1 MKRKGNL
8 GGIFAMALIL
18 VLTLVLSVGSVSA
31 EEPTIV
37 DSGNC
42 GKDGSN
48 VTWTLD
54 SAGLLTIS
62 GTGAMA
68 DYESKTDSASGEEIT
83 TAPWGNQAKMVKTVV
98 IEDGVTG
105 IGNYAFYCCTDLTG
119 VNMGSTVTSIGTDA
133 FAACIGL
140 TSVTIPDSVTDIE
153 GEAFAQCMGLT
164 SVVIPDSVKSIGIGA
179 FHYCTSLTSV
189 IVGNG
194 VTEIGQLAF
203 WKCTALTDVTLG
215 SSVTAIGEQAFSS
228 CEKLTGIVIPDSVTS
243 IGEYAFAD
251 CESLA
256 KVTIGTGVT
265 DFGWETFS
273 GCTKLAE
280 INYNAKAAADLK
292 ARYDTGLT
300 AHYPDVFKDAGTS
313 VGGVRV
319 KIGDGVERIP
329 AYIFKDCTGLT
340 GSVTIPNSVTD
351 IGWYAF
357 ADCTGLTGV
366 TLGGNVTK
374 IEERAFNNCTGL
386 TSIVFPD
393 SVTDIGNWAFAGCT
407 GLTNVKVPGRVTS
420 ISEGVFANCTGL
432 TDAVIPDGVTSVGE
446 RAFSGCVGLTGVEIP
461 DDVTSIGD
469 YAFSGCAGLTGIEIP
484 EGVTKIGLGAFSF
497 CENLAEVRYNAKA
510 AGDIQYDPMTDIAEQ
525 DHVFRRAGADRDG
538 LTVTIGSG
546 VECIPSRLF
555 YGCTGLKEVHFI
567 GTEEEWKAVSIG
579 SDNDPLI
586 NAAITYV
593 KEPISGSC
601 GDNLTYKLD
610 SAGLLTISGTGA
622 MADYESKTDSAS
634 GEEITTA
641 PWGNQAKTVVIG
653 DGVTGIGAAAFY
665 GCSGLTG
672 VTMGSNVT
680 SIGESA
686 FRGCTGLTGIVL
698 PGSVTSIGEYAFSNC
713 DSLTA
718 IEIPEGVTT
727 LGNSAFFGCDNLK
740 EIRYNARAAADL
752 TGLSGAFRS
761 AGASVGGVKVIFGES
776 VEKIPGNL
784 FSNCESLTSVTIG
797 SNVTSIG
804 DNAFLGCK
812 GLVEINYNARAAE
825 CAEDSFDSGDG
836 LKVTFGDSV
845 ERIPDY
851 IFQDCP
857 GLTSV
862 TIGSSATTIG
872 HYAFNRCMGLT
883 SIKIPES
890 MTNIGYMAFSGCT
903 SLADVY
909 YGGTERQW
917 NAITIDDGNDRL
929 LQANRHCEGKETLVP
944 PTAKPSYVGASG
956 KPYIYWSAVDGA
968 NRYYVYRSGSK
979 DGTYTF
985 LGTTTAANYTD
996 SKANAGYTYYYKVK
1010 ALAADGTDS
1019 SFSAAVAIT
1028 CRCARPVVKTDYWAS
1043 TGKPYIKWTAVAG
1056 ASQYEVYRSGSK
1068 DGAYTLLGTTTAT
1081 NYTDNK
1087 ANAGYTYYYKVKAIS
1102 KVKSAANSSLSAAV
1116 AITCRCARPVVT
1128 PDYLTSTGKP
1138 YIKWT
1143 AVAGVGQYEVYR
1155 SGSKDGTYTLLGTTT
1170 ATNYT
1175 DNKANAGYTYYYKVK
1190 AISKVKSVANS
1201 SLSAAVAIT
1210 CRCARPVVK
1219 TDYWAST
1226 GKPYIKW
1233 DAVDGAGKYYIY
1245 RSGTKNGTY
1254 TLLGTTT
1261 ATNYTDSKANAGYT
1275 YYYKVQ
1281 AISSALTMAKVY
1293 LSPSNQTDNCYAY
1306 GNTNEAV
1313 QCGKIADSCRIALE
1327 RSGVTV
1333 QVGHMPSMQDKC
1345 KESNAFG
1352 ADLHVP
1358 IHTNAFNGTV
1368 TGTRMF
1374 CLNSSGEGMKAC
1386 EAIFAWLAPITPG
1399 TSENIQVDASLYE
1412 VRVPSAPAAYVECE
1426 FHDNA
1431 TAAKWI
1437 VEHTVDIGEAIA
1449 RGICDYFGVTFKEKE
1464 QPESVA
1470 STDKLYRVQED
1481 AFANRPIAEEKN
1493 TANSSLSA
1501 AVAVTC
1507 RCARP
1512 VVKTDY
1518 WASTGKP
1525 YIKWTAVAGA
1535 SQYEVYRSGSKDGTY
1550 TLLGTTTAANYTD
1563 SKANAGYTY
1572 YYKVKAI
1579 SKVKSTAD
1587 SSLSAA
1593 VAITCRC
1600 ARPSVKITTSNGSPK
1615 LTWNAVTGANK
1626 YYIYRSTEA
1635 NGTFEYLYSTKNL
1648 FYTNKSAVA
1657 GTTYYYKV
1665 KAVSKVKSTANSA
1678 FSTVVSIR
1686 AR

>member
-18 VLTLVLSVGSVSA
+18 MLTLVLSVGSVSA
-31 EEPTIV
+31 AKPTIV

-54 SAGLLTIS
+54 SAGLLAIS
-62 GTGAMA
+62 GTG
-68 DYESKTDSASGEEIT
+68 E
-83 TAPWGNQAKMVKTVV
+83 
-98 IEDGVTG
+98 
-105 IGNYAFYCCTDLTG
+105 
-119 VNMGSTVTSIGTDA
+119 
-133 FAACIGL
+133 
-140 TSVTIPDSVTDIE
+140 
-153 GEAFAQCMGLT
+153 
-164 SVVIPDSVKSIGIGA
+164 
-179 FHYCTSLTSV
+179 
-189 IVGNG
+189 
-194 VTEIGQLAF
+194 
-203 WKCTALTDVTLG
+203 
-215 SSVTAIGEQAFSS
+215 
-228 CEKLTGIVIPDSVTS
+228 
-243 IGEYAFAD
+243 
-251 CESLA
+251 
-256 KVTIGTGVT
+256 
-265 DFGWETFS
+265 
-273 GCTKLAE
+273 
-280 INYNAKAAADLK
+280 
-292 ARYDTGLT
+292 
-300 AHYPDVFKDAGTS
+300 
-313 VGGVRV
+313 
-319 KIGDGVERIP
+319 
-329 AYIFKDCTGLT
+329 
-340 GSVTIPNSVTD
+340 
-351 IGWYAF
+351 
-357 ADCTGLTGV
+357 
-366 TLGGNVTK
+366 
-374 IEERAFNNCTGL
+374 
-386 TSIVFPD
+386 
-393 SVTDIGNWAFAGCT
+393 
-407 GLTNVKVPGRVTS
+407 
-420 ISEGVFANCTGL
+420 
-432 TDAVIPDGVTSVGE
+432 
-446 RAFSGCVGLTGVEIP
+446 
-461 DDVTSIGD
+461 
-469 YAFSGCAGLTGIEIP
+469 
-484 EGVTKIGLGAFSF
+484 
-497 CENLAEVRYNAKA
+497 
-510 AGDIQYDPMTDIAEQ
+510 
-525 DHVFRRAGADRDG
+525 
-538 LTVTIGSG
+538 
-546 VECIPSRLF
+546 
-555 YGCTGLKEVHFI
+555 
-567 GTEEEWKAVSIG
+567 
-579 SDNDPLI
+579 
-586 NAAITYV
+586 
-593 KEPISGSC
+593 
-601 GDNLTYKLD
+601 
-610 SAGLLTISGTGA
+610 

-641 PWGNQAKTVVIG
+641 PWGNQAKTAVIG

-665 GCSGLTG
+665 GCSGLTS
-672 VTMGSNVT
+672 VTMGSSVT
-680 SIGESA
+680 DIWDGA
-686 FRGCTGLTGIVL
+686 FSGCTGLTGIVL
-698 PGSVTSIGEYAFSNC
+698 PGSVTGIGEYAFSNC
-713 DSLTA
+713 DSVTA
-718 IEIPEGVTT
+718 IEIPAGVTT

-740 EIRYNARAAADL
+740 EVRYNARAAANL

-776 VEKIPGNL
+776 VEKIPSNL
-784 FSNCESLTSVTIG
+784 FCNCESLTSVTIG

-804 DNAFLGCK
+804 DNAFLDCK

-825 CAEDSFDSGDG
+825 CTEDSFGSGDG

-872 HYAFNRCMGLT
+872 HCAFNRCTGLT

-909 YGGTERQW
+909 YGGSERQG

-929 LQANRHCEGKETLVP
+929 LQANRHCEGKETPVP

-968 NRYYVYRSGSK
+968 NRYYVYRSTTK
-979 DGTYTF
+979 DGTYSF
-985 LGTTTAANYTD
+985 LGSTANLNYTD
-996 SKANAGYTYYYKVK
+996 SKANAGTTYYYKVK
-1010 ALAADGTDS
+1010 ALAADGTD
-1019 SFSAAVAIT
+1019 
-1028 CRCARPVVKTDYWAS
+1028 
-1043 TGKPYIKWTAVAG
+1043 
-1056 ASQYEVYRSGSK
+1056 
-1068 DGAYTLLGTTTAT
+1068 
-1081 NYTDNK
+1081 
-1087 ANAGYTYYYKVKAIS
+1087 
-1102 KVKSAANSSLSAAV
+1102 SSLSAAV

-1138 YIKWT
+1138 YIYWS
-1143 AVAGVGQYEVYR
+1143 AVDGASQYEVYR
-1155 SGSKDGTYTLLGTTT
+1155 SGSSNGTYEYVGTTT

-1190 AISKVKSVANS
+1190 ALAADGTDS

-1412 VRVPSAPAAYVECE
+1412 VRVPSAPTAYVECE

-1431 TAAKWI
+1431 TTAKWI

-1449 RGICDYFGVTFKEKE
+1449 RGICDYFGVTYKEKE
-1464 QPESVA
+1464 QPESAA
-1470 STDKLYRVQED
+1470 STDKLYRVQEG

-1501 AVAVTC
+1501 TVAATC
-1507 RCARP
+1507 HCARP
-1512 VVKTDY
+1512 VVKPDY
-1518 WASTGKP
+1518 LISTGKP
-1525 YIKWTAVAGA
+1525 YIKWTAVSGA

-1572 YYKVKAI
+1572 YYKVRAI
-1579 SKVKSTAD
+1579 SKVRSTAN
-1587 SSLSAA
+1587 SSLSATVAATCHCARPVVKPDYLISTGKPYIKWTA
-1593 VAITCRC
+1593 VAGASKYYVYRSGSSNGTYKYVGTTTATNYTDNKANAGYTYYYKVKAVSKVSSGANSYYSVVIGATCHC
-1600 ARPSVKITTSNGSPK
+1600 ARPSVKITTSNGSPR
-1615 LTWNAVTGANK
+1615 LTWNAVTGASQ
-1626 YYIYRSTEA
+1626 YEVYRATSK
-1635 NGTFEYLYSTKNL
+1635 NGSYTKMFTTSNL
-1648 FYTNKSAVA
+1648 SYTNTSAKA

>member
-31 EEPTIV
+31 AEPTIV

-42 GKDGSN
+42 GKDGNN

-62 GTGAMA
+62 GTG
-68 DYESKTDSASGEEIT
+68 E
-83 TAPWGNQAKMVKTVV
+83 
-98 IEDGVTG
+98 
-105 IGNYAFYCCTDLTG
+105 
-119 VNMGSTVTSIGTDA
+119 
-133 FAACIGL
+133 
-140 TSVTIPDSVTDIE
+140 
-153 GEAFAQCMGLT
+153 
-164 SVVIPDSVKSIGIGA
+164 
-179 FHYCTSLTSV
+179 
-189 IVGNG
+189 
-194 VTEIGQLAF
+194 
-203 WKCTALTDVTLG
+203 
-215 SSVTAIGEQAFSS
+215 
-228 CEKLTGIVIPDSVTS
+228 
-243 IGEYAFAD
+243 
-251 CESLA
+251 
-256 KVTIGTGVT
+256 
-265 DFGWETFS
+265 
-273 GCTKLAE
+273 
-280 INYNAKAAADLK
+280 
-292 ARYDTGLT
+292 
-300 AHYPDVFKDAGTS
+300 
-313 VGGVRV
+313 
-319 KIGDGVERIP
+319 
-329 AYIFKDCTGLT
+329 
-340 GSVTIPNSVTD
+340 
-351 IGWYAF
+351 
-357 ADCTGLTGV
+357 
-366 TLGGNVTK
+366 
-374 IEERAFNNCTGL
+374 
-386 TSIVFPD
+386 
-393 SVTDIGNWAFAGCT
+393 
-407 GLTNVKVPGRVTS
+407 
-420 ISEGVFANCTGL
+420 
-432 TDAVIPDGVTSVGE
+432 
-446 RAFSGCVGLTGVEIP
+446 
-461 DDVTSIGD
+461 
-469 YAFSGCAGLTGIEIP
+469 
-484 EGVTKIGLGAFSF
+484 
-497 CENLAEVRYNAKA
+497 
-510 AGDIQYDPMTDIAEQ
+510 
-525 DHVFRRAGADRDG
+525 
-538 LTVTIGSG
+538 
-546 VECIPSRLF
+546 
-555 YGCTGLKEVHFI
+555 
-567 GTEEEWKAVSIG
+567 
-579 SDNDPLI
+579 
-586 NAAITYV
+586 
-593 KEPISGSC
+593 
-601 GDNLTYKLD
+601 
-610 SAGLLTISGTGA
+610 

-653 DGVTGIGAAAFY
+653 DGVTVIGNAAFY
-665 GCSGLTG
+665 GCSGLTS
-672 VTMGSNVT
+672 VTMGSSVT
-680 SIGESA
+680 DIWDGA
-686 FRGCTGLTGIVL
+686 FSGCTGLTGIVL
-698 PGSVTSIGEYAFSNC
+698 PGSVTGIGEYAFSNC

-718 IEIPEGVTT
+718 IEIPAGVTT

-740 EIRYNARAAADL
+740 EVRYNARAAANL

-776 VEKIPGNL
+776 VEKIPSNL
-784 FSNCESLTSVTIG
+784 FCNCESLTSVTIG

-804 DNAFLGCK
+804 DNAFLDCK

-825 CAEDSFDSGDG
+825 CTEDSFGSGDG

-845 ERIPDY
+845 ERIPDC

-872 HYAFNRCMGLT
+872 HYAFNRCTGLT

-890 MTNIGYMAFSGCT
+890 MTNIGYMAFSGCMG
-903 SLADVY
+903 LADVY
-909 YGGTERQW
+909 YGGSERQW

-929 LQANRHCEGKETLVP
+929 LQANRHCEGEETLVP
-944 PTAKPSYVGASG
+944 PTVKPSYVGASG

-968 NRYYVYRSGSK
+968 NRYEVYRSGSK
-979 DGTYTF
+979 DGTYSF
-985 LGTTTAANYTD
+985 LDSTANLNYTD
-996 SKANAGYTYYYKVK
+996 SKANVGTTYYYKVK

-1019 SFSAAVAIT
+1019 SLSTAVAIT

-1043 TGKPYIKWTAVAG
+1043 TGKPYIYWSAVDG
-1056 ASQYEVYRSGSK
+1056 ANRYEVYRSGSK
-1068 DGAYTLLGTTTAT
+1068 DGTYSFLDSTANL
-1081 NYTDNK
+1081 NYTDSK
-1087 ANAGYTYYYKVKAIS
+1087 ANVGTTYYYKVKAL
-1102 KVKSAANSSLSAAV
+1102 AADGTDSSLSAAV

-1138 YIKWT
+1138 HIKWA
-1143 AVAGVGQYEVYR
+1143 AVAGASQYEVYR
-1155 SGSKDGTYTLLGTTT
+1155 ATSKNGSYTKMFTTSNLSY
-1170 ATNYT
+1170 TNT
-1175 DNKANAGYTYYYKVK
+1175 SANAGYTYYYKVK
-1190 AISKVKSVANS
+1190 AISSVRSTANS

-1245 RSGTKNGTY
+1245 RSGTRNGTY

-1431 TAAKWI
+1431 TTAKWI

-1449 RGICDYFGVTFKEKE
+1449 RGICDYFGVTYKEKE
-1464 QPESVA
+1464 QPESAA
-1470 STDKLYRVQED
+1470 STDKLYRVQEG

-1501 AVAVTC
+1501 AVAVTCRCARPVVKTDYWASTGKPYIKWAAVAGASQYEVYRSGSKDGSYTLLGTTTAANYTDSKANAGYTYYYKVKAISSVKSTANSALSAAVAITC

-1579 SKVKSTAD
+1579 SEVKSAAN

-1600 ARPSVKITTSNGSPK
+1600 ARPSVKITTSNGSPR
-1615 LTWNAVTGANK
+1615 LTWNAVAGASQ
-1626 YYIYRSTEA
+1626 YEVYRATSK
-1635 NGTFEYLYSTKNL
+1635 NGTYTKMFTTSNL
-1648 FYTNKSAVA
+1648 SYTNTSAKA

>member
-1 MKRKGNL
+1 MKRKGNF

-31 EEPTIV
+31 AEPTIV

-62 GTGAMA
+62 GTG
-68 DYESKTDSASGEEIT
+68 E
-83 TAPWGNQAKMVKTVV
+83 
-98 IEDGVTG
+98 
-105 IGNYAFYCCTDLTG
+105 
-119 VNMGSTVTSIGTDA
+119 
-133 FAACIGL
+133 
-140 TSVTIPDSVTDIE
+140 
-153 GEAFAQCMGLT
+153 
-164 SVVIPDSVKSIGIGA
+164 
-179 FHYCTSLTSV
+179 
-189 IVGNG
+189 
-194 VTEIGQLAF
+194 
-203 WKCTALTDVTLG
+203 
-215 SSVTAIGEQAFSS
+215 
-228 CEKLTGIVIPDSVTS
+228 
-243 IGEYAFAD
+243 
-251 CESLA
+251 
-256 KVTIGTGVT
+256 
-265 DFGWETFS
+265 
-273 GCTKLAE
+273 
-280 INYNAKAAADLK
+280 
-292 ARYDTGLT
+292 
-300 AHYPDVFKDAGTS
+300 
-313 VGGVRV
+313 
-319 KIGDGVERIP
+319 
-329 AYIFKDCTGLT
+329 
-340 GSVTIPNSVTD
+340 
-351 IGWYAF
+351 
-357 ADCTGLTGV
+357 
-366 TLGGNVTK
+366 
-374 IEERAFNNCTGL
+374 
-386 TSIVFPD
+386 
-393 SVTDIGNWAFAGCT
+393 
-407 GLTNVKVPGRVTS
+407 
-420 ISEGVFANCTGL
+420 
-432 TDAVIPDGVTSVGE
+432 
-446 RAFSGCVGLTGVEIP
+446 
-461 DDVTSIGD
+461 
-469 YAFSGCAGLTGIEIP
+469 
-484 EGVTKIGLGAFSF
+484 
-497 CENLAEVRYNAKA
+497 
-510 AGDIQYDPMTDIAEQ
+510 
-525 DHVFRRAGADRDG
+525 
-538 LTVTIGSG
+538 
-546 VECIPSRLF
+546 
-555 YGCTGLKEVHFI
+555 
-567 GTEEEWKAVSIG
+567 
-579 SDNDPLI
+579 
-586 NAAITYV
+586 
-593 KEPISGSC
+593 
-601 GDNLTYKLD
+601 
-610 SAGLLTISGTGA
+610 

-665 GCSGLTG
+665 GCSGLTS

-686 FRGCTGLTGIVL
+686 FCGCTGLTGIVL
-698 PGSVTSIGEYAFSNC
+698 PGSVTGIGEYAFSNC
-713 DSLTA
+713 NSLTA
-718 IEIPEGVTT
+718 IEIPAGVTT

-740 EIRYNARAAADL
+740 EVRYNARAAANL

-776 VEKIPGNL
+776 VEKIPSNL
-784 FSNCESLTSVTIG
+784 FCNCESLTSVTIG

-804 DNAFLGCK
+804 DNAFLDCK

-825 CAEDSFDSGDG
+825 CTEDSFGSGDG

-872 HYAFNRCMGLT
+872 HYAFNRCTGLT

-903 SLADVY
+903 GLADVY
-909 YGGTERQW
+909 YGGSERQW

-929 LQANRHCEGKETLVP
+929 LQANRHCEGKETLVS

-968 NRYYVYRSGSK
+968 NRYYVYRSTTK
-979 DGTYTF
+979 DGTYSF
-985 LGTTTAANYTD
+985 LGSTAKLNYTD
-996 SKANAGYTYYYKVK
+996 SKADAGTTYYYKVK
-1010 ALAADGTDS
+1010 AGIVNGVKS
-1019 SFSAAVAIT
+1019 NSSAAVAIT
-1028 CRCARPVVKTDYWAS
+1028 CRCARPVVKPSYVGAS
-1043 TGKPYIKWTAVAG
+1043 GKPYIYWSAVDG
-1056 ASQYEVYRSGSK
+1056 ANRYYVYRSTTK
-1068 DGAYTLLGTTTAT
+1068 DGTYSFLDSTANL
-1081 NYTDNK
+1081 NYTDSA
-1087 ANAGYTYYYKVKAIS
+1087 ANAGTTYYYKIKAGI
-1102 KVKSAANSSLSAAV
+1102 VNGAKSASSAAV
-1116 AITCRCARPVVT
+1116 AVTCRCARPVVK
-1128 PDYLTSTGKP
+1128 PSYVGASGKP
-1138 YIKWT
+1138 YIYWD
-1143 AVAGVGQYEVYR
+1143 AVDGANRYYVYR
-1155 SGSKDGTYTLLGTTT
+1155 STTKDGTYSFLGST
-1170 ATNYT
+1170 AKLNYT
-1175 DNKANAGYTYYYKVK
+1175 DSKADAGTTYYYKVK
-1190 AISKVKSVANS
+1190 AGIVNGVKSNS
-1201 SLSAAVAIT
+1201 SAAVAIT

-1219 TDYWAST
+1219 PSYVGAS
-1226 GKPYIKW
+1226 GKPYIYW
-1233 DAVDGAGKYYIY
+1233 SAVDGAGKYYVY
-1245 RSGTKNGTY
+1245 RSTSKDGTY
-1254 TLLGTTT
+1254 EYIGYTTK
-1261 ATNYTDSKANAGYT
+1261 TNYTDSKANAGYT

-1306 GNTNEAV
+1306 GNTTEAV

-1358 IHTNAFNGTV
+1358 IHTNAFNGAV

-1431 TAAKWI
+1431 TTAKWI

-1449 RGICDYFGVTFKEKE
+1449 RGICDYFGVTYKEKE
-1464 QPESVA
+1464 EPESAA
-1470 STDKLYRVQED
+1470 STDKLYRAQEG

-1501 AVAVTC
+1501 PVAVTC

-1512 VVKTDY
+1512 VVKPSY
-1518 WASTGKP
+1518 VGASGKP
-1525 YIKWTAVAGA
+1525 YIYWDAVDGA
-1535 SQYEVYRSGSKDGTY
+1535 NRYYVYRSTTKDGTY
-1550 TLLGTTTAANYTD
+1550 SFLGSTAKLNYTD
-1563 SKANAGYTY
+1563 SKADAGTTY
-1572 YYKVKAI
+1572 YYKVKAGI
-1579 SKVKSTAD
+1579 VNGVKSN
-1587 SSLSAA
+1587 SSAA

-1600 ARPSVKITTSNGSPK
+1600 ARPSVKITTSNGSPR
-1615 LTWNAVTGANK
+1615 LTWNAVAGASQ
-1626 YYIYRSTEA
+1626 YEVYRATSK
-1635 NGTFEYLYSTKNL
+1635 NGSYTKMFTTSNL
-1648 FYTNKSAVA
+1648 SYTNTSAKA

>member
-18 VLTLVLSVGSVSA
+18 MLTLVLSVGSVSA
-31 EEPTIV
+31 AKPTIV

-62 GTGAMA
+62 GTG
-68 DYESKTDSASGEEIT
+68 E
-83 TAPWGNQAKMVKTVV
+83 
-98 IEDGVTG
+98 
-105 IGNYAFYCCTDLTG
+105 
-119 VNMGSTVTSIGTDA
+119 
-133 FAACIGL
+133 
-140 TSVTIPDSVTDIE
+140 
-153 GEAFAQCMGLT
+153 
-164 SVVIPDSVKSIGIGA
+164 
-179 FHYCTSLTSV
+179 
-189 IVGNG
+189 
-194 VTEIGQLAF
+194 
-203 WKCTALTDVTLG
+203 
-215 SSVTAIGEQAFSS
+215 
-228 CEKLTGIVIPDSVTS
+228 
-243 IGEYAFAD
+243 
-251 CESLA
+251 
-256 KVTIGTGVT
+256 
-265 DFGWETFS
+265 
-273 GCTKLAE
+273 
-280 INYNAKAAADLK
+280 
-292 ARYDTGLT
+292 
-300 AHYPDVFKDAGTS
+300 
-313 VGGVRV
+313 
-319 KIGDGVERIP
+319 
-329 AYIFKDCTGLT
+329 
-340 GSVTIPNSVTD
+340 
-351 IGWYAF
+351 
-357 ADCTGLTGV
+357 
-366 TLGGNVTK
+366 
-374 IEERAFNNCTGL
+374 
-386 TSIVFPD
+386 
-393 SVTDIGNWAFAGCT
+393 
-407 GLTNVKVPGRVTS
+407 
-420 ISEGVFANCTGL
+420 
-432 TDAVIPDGVTSVGE
+432 
-446 RAFSGCVGLTGVEIP
+446 
-461 DDVTSIGD
+461 
-469 YAFSGCAGLTGIEIP
+469 
-484 EGVTKIGLGAFSF
+484 
-497 CENLAEVRYNAKA
+497 
-510 AGDIQYDPMTDIAEQ
+510 
-525 DHVFRRAGADRDG
+525 
-538 LTVTIGSG
+538 
-546 VECIPSRLF
+546 
-555 YGCTGLKEVHFI
+555 
-567 GTEEEWKAVSIG
+567 
-579 SDNDPLI
+579 
-586 NAAITYV
+586 
-593 KEPISGSC
+593 
-601 GDNLTYKLD
+601 
-610 SAGLLTISGTGA
+610 

-665 GCSGLTG
+665 GCSGLTS

-686 FRGCTGLTGIVL
+686 FCGCTGLTGIVL

-713 DSLTA
+713 ESLTA

-740 EIRYNARAAADL
+740 EVRYNARAAANL

-776 VEKIPGNL
+776 VEKIPSNL
-784 FSNCESLTSVTIG
+784 FCNCESLTSVTIG

-804 DNAFLGCK
+804 DNAFLDCK

-825 CAEDSFDSGDG
+825 CTEDSFGSGDG

-872 HYAFNRCMGLT
+872 QYAFNRCTGLT

-903 SLADVY
+903 GLADVY
-909 YGGTERQW
+909 YGGSERQW

-929 LQANRHCEGKETLVP
+929 LQANRHCEGKETPVP

-968 NRYYVYRSGSK
+968 NRYYVYRSTTK
-979 DGTYTF
+979 DGTYSF
-985 LGTTTAANYTD
+985 LGSTANLNYTD
-996 SKANAGYTYYYKVK
+996 SKANAGTTYYYKVK

-1019 SFSAAVAIT
+1019 SLSAAVAIT

-1068 DGAYTLLGTTTAT
+1068 DGTYTLLDTTTAT
-1081 NYTDNK
+1081 NYTDSK

-1102 KVKSAANSSLSAAV
+1102 EVKSAANSSLSAAV

-1128 PDYLTSTGKP
+1128 PDYLTSTGEP
-1138 YIKWT
+1138 YIKWA
-1143 AVAGVGQYEVYR
+1143 AVAGASQYEVYR
-1155 SGSKDGTYTLLGTTT
+1155 SGSSNGSTYEYVGTTT

-1190 AISKVKSVANS
+1190 AISEVKSAANS
-1201 SLSAAVAIT
+1201 SLSAAVVIT

-1245 RSGTKNGTY
+1245 RSGTRNGTY

-1327 RSGVTV
+1327 LSGVTV

-1399 TSENIQVDASLYE
+1399 TSENIQVNASLYE
-1412 VRVPSAPAAYVECE
+1412 VRVPSAPTAYVECE

-1431 TAAKWI
+1431 TTAKWI

-1449 RGICDYFGVTFKEKE
+1449 RGICDYFGVTYKEKE
-1464 QPESVA
+1464 QPESAA
-1470 STDKLYRVQED
+1470 STDKLYRVQEG

-1501 AVAVTC
+1501 AVAATC
-1507 RCARP
+1507 HCARP
-1512 VVKTDY
+1512 VVKPDY
-1518 WASTGKP
+1518 LISTGKP

-1550 TLLGTTTAANYTD
+1550 TLLGTTTATNYTD

-1579 SKVKSTAD
+1579 SSVKNTAN
-1587 SSLSAA
+1587 SALSAA
-1593 VAITCRC
+1593 VAVTCRCARPVVKPDYLISTGKPYIKWTAVAGASQYEVYRSGSKDGTYTLLGTTTATNYTDNKANAGYTYYYKVKAVSKVSSGANSYYSVVIGATCRC
-1600 ARPSVKITTSNGSPK
+1600 ARPSVKITTSNGSPR
-1615 LTWNAVTGANK
+1615 LTWNAVAGANK

-1665 KAVSKVKSTANSA
+1665 KAVSKVKNTANSA

>member
-1 MKRKGNL
+1 MKRKGNF
-8 GGIFAMALIL
+8 GGIFAMVLIL

-31 EEPTIV
+31 AEPTIV
-37 DSGNC
+37 DSRNC

-54 SAGLLTIS
+54 SAGLLAIS
-62 GTGAMA
+62 GTG
-68 DYESKTDSASGEEIT
+68 E
-83 TAPWGNQAKMVKTVV
+83 
-98 IEDGVTG
+98 
-105 IGNYAFYCCTDLTG
+105 
-119 VNMGSTVTSIGTDA
+119 
-133 FAACIGL
+133 
-140 TSVTIPDSVTDIE
+140 
-153 GEAFAQCMGLT
+153 
-164 SVVIPDSVKSIGIGA
+164 
-179 FHYCTSLTSV
+179 
-189 IVGNG
+189 
-194 VTEIGQLAF
+194 
-203 WKCTALTDVTLG
+203 
-215 SSVTAIGEQAFSS
+215 
-228 CEKLTGIVIPDSVTS
+228 
-243 IGEYAFAD
+243 
-251 CESLA
+251 
-256 KVTIGTGVT
+256 
-265 DFGWETFS
+265 
-273 GCTKLAE
+273 
-280 INYNAKAAADLK
+280 
-292 ARYDTGLT
+292 
-300 AHYPDVFKDAGTS
+300 
-313 VGGVRV
+313 
-319 KIGDGVERIP
+319 
-329 AYIFKDCTGLT
+329 
-340 GSVTIPNSVTD
+340 
-351 IGWYAF
+351 
-357 ADCTGLTGV
+357 
-366 TLGGNVTK
+366 
-374 IEERAFNNCTGL
+374 
-386 TSIVFPD
+386 
-393 SVTDIGNWAFAGCT
+393 
-407 GLTNVKVPGRVTS
+407 
-420 ISEGVFANCTGL
+420 
-432 TDAVIPDGVTSVGE
+432 
-446 RAFSGCVGLTGVEIP
+446 
-461 DDVTSIGD
+461 
-469 YAFSGCAGLTGIEIP
+469 
-484 EGVTKIGLGAFSF
+484 
-497 CENLAEVRYNAKA
+497 
-510 AGDIQYDPMTDIAEQ
+510 
-525 DHVFRRAGADRDG
+525 
-538 LTVTIGSG
+538 
-546 VECIPSRLF
+546 
-555 YGCTGLKEVHFI
+555 
-567 GTEEEWKAVSIG
+567 
-579 SDNDPLI
+579 
-586 NAAITYV
+586 
-593 KEPISGSC
+593 
-601 GDNLTYKLD
+601 
-610 SAGLLTISGTGA
+610 

-665 GCSGLTG
+665 GCSGLTS

-680 SIGESA
+680 DIWDGA
-686 FRGCTGLTGIVL
+686 FSGCTGLTGIVL
-698 PGSVTSIGEYAFSNC
+698 PGSVTGIGEYAFSNC
-713 DSLTA
+713 ESLTA
-718 IEIPEGVTT
+718 IEIPAGVTT

-740 EIRYNARAAADL
+740 EVRYNARAAANL

-776 VEKIPGNL
+776 VEKIPSNL
-784 FSNCESLTSVTIG
+784 FCNCESLTSVTIG

-804 DNAFLGCK
+804 DNAFLDCK

-825 CAEDSFDSGDG
+825 CTEDSFGSGDG

-845 ERIPDY
+845 ERIPNC

-872 HYAFNRCMGLT
+872 HYAFNRCTGLT

-903 SLADVY
+903 GLADVY
-909 YGGTERQW
+909 YGGSERQW

-929 LQANRHCEGKETLVP
+929 LQANRHCEGKETPVP

-968 NRYYVYRSGSK
+968 NRYYVYRSTTK
-979 DGTYTF
+979 DGTYSF
-985 LGTTTAANYTD
+985 LGSTANLNYTD
-996 SKANAGYTYYYKVK
+996 SKANAGTTYYYKVK
-1010 ALAADGTDS
+1010 ALAADGTD
-1019 SFSAAVAIT
+1019 
-1028 CRCARPVVKTDYWAS
+1028 
-1043 TGKPYIKWTAVAG
+1043 
-1056 ASQYEVYRSGSK
+1056 
-1068 DGAYTLLGTTTAT
+1068 
-1081 NYTDNK
+1081 
-1087 ANAGYTYYYKVKAIS
+1087 
-1102 KVKSAANSSLSAAV
+1102 SSLSAAV

-1138 YIKWT
+1138 YIYWS
-1143 AVAGVGQYEVYR
+1143 AVDGASQYEVYR
-1155 SGSKDGTYTLLGTTT
+1155 SGSSNGTYEYVGTTT

-1190 AISKVKSVANS
+1190 ALAADGTDS

-1412 VRVPSAPAAYVECE
+1412 VRVPSAPTAYVECE

-1431 TAAKWI
+1431 TTAKWI

-1449 RGICDYFGVTFKEKE
+1449 RGICDYFGVTYKEKE
-1464 QPESVA
+1464 QPESAA
-1470 STDKLYRVQED
+1470 STDKLYRVQEG

-1501 AVAVTC
+1501 TVAATC
-1507 RCARP
+1507 HCARP
-1512 VVKTDY
+1512 VVKPDY
-1518 WASTGKP
+1518 LISTGKP
-1525 YIKWTAVAGA
+1525 YIKWTAVSGA
-1535 SQYEVYRSGSKDGTY
+1535 SKYYVYRSGSSNGTY
-1550 TLLGTTTAANYTD
+1550 KYVGTTTATNYTD
-1563 SKANAGYTY
+1563 NKANAGYTY
-1572 YYKVKAI
+1572 YYKVKAV
-1579 SKVKSTAD
+1579 SKV
-1587 SSLSAA
+1587 SSGANSYYSVVIGA
-1593 VAITCRC
+1593 TCHC
-1600 ARPSVKITTSNGSPK
+1600 ARPSVKITTSNGSPR
-1615 LTWNAVTGANK
+1615 LTWNAVTGASQ
-1626 YYIYRSTEA
+1626 YEVYRATSK
-1635 NGTFEYLYSTKNL
+1635 NGSYTKMFTTSNL
-1648 FYTNKSAVA
+1648 SYTNTSAKA

>member
-18 VLTLVLSVGSVSA
+18 VLTLVLSVGSVPA
-31 EEPTIV
+31 AEPTIV

-54 SAGLLTIS
+54 SVGLLTIS
-62 GTGAMA
+62 GTG
-68 DYESKTDSASGEEIT
+68 E
-83 TAPWGNQAKMVKTVV
+83 
-98 IEDGVTG
+98 
-105 IGNYAFYCCTDLTG
+105 
-119 VNMGSTVTSIGTDA
+119 
-133 FAACIGL
+133 
-140 TSVTIPDSVTDIE
+140 
-153 GEAFAQCMGLT
+153 
-164 SVVIPDSVKSIGIGA
+164 
-179 FHYCTSLTSV
+179 
-189 IVGNG
+189 
-194 VTEIGQLAF
+194 
-203 WKCTALTDVTLG
+203 
-215 SSVTAIGEQAFSS
+215 
-228 CEKLTGIVIPDSVTS
+228 
-243 IGEYAFAD
+243 
-251 CESLA
+251 
-256 KVTIGTGVT
+256 
-265 DFGWETFS
+265 
-273 GCTKLAE
+273 
-280 INYNAKAAADLK
+280 
-292 ARYDTGLT
+292 
-300 AHYPDVFKDAGTS
+300 
-313 VGGVRV
+313 
-319 KIGDGVERIP
+319 
-329 AYIFKDCTGLT
+329 
-340 GSVTIPNSVTD
+340 
-351 IGWYAF
+351 
-357 ADCTGLTGV
+357 
-366 TLGGNVTK
+366 
-374 IEERAFNNCTGL
+374 
-386 TSIVFPD
+386 
-393 SVTDIGNWAFAGCT
+393 
-407 GLTNVKVPGRVTS
+407 
-420 ISEGVFANCTGL
+420 
-432 TDAVIPDGVTSVGE
+432 
-446 RAFSGCVGLTGVEIP
+446 
-461 DDVTSIGD
+461 
-469 YAFSGCAGLTGIEIP
+469 
-484 EGVTKIGLGAFSF
+484 
-497 CENLAEVRYNAKA
+497 
-510 AGDIQYDPMTDIAEQ
+510 
-525 DHVFRRAGADRDG
+525 
-538 LTVTIGSG
+538 
-546 VECIPSRLF
+546 
-555 YGCTGLKEVHFI
+555 
-567 GTEEEWKAVSIG
+567 
-579 SDNDPLI
+579 
-586 NAAITYV
+586 
-593 KEPISGSC
+593 
-601 GDNLTYKLD
+601 
-610 SAGLLTISGTGA
+610 

-641 PWGNQAKTVVIG
+641 PWGNQAKTAVTG

-665 GCSGLTG
+665 GCSGLTS

-698 PGSVTSIGEYAFSNC
+698 PGSVTGIGEYAFSNC
-713 DSLTA
+713 ESLTA
-718 IEIPEGVTT
+718 IEIPAGVTT

-740 EIRYNARAAADL
+740 EVRYNARAAANL

-776 VEKIPGNL
+776 VEKIPGNI
-784 FSNCESLTSVTIG
+784 FSKCESLTSVTIG

-804 DNAFLGCK
+804 DNAFLGCT

-825 CAEDSFDSGDG
+825 CTEDSFGSGDG

-845 ERIPDY
+845 ERIPDC

-872 HYAFNRCMGLT
+872 HYAFNRCTGLT

-903 SLADVY
+903 GLADVY
-909 YGGTERQW
+909 YGGSERQW

-929 LQANRHCEGKETLVP
+929 LQANRHCEGKETLVS

-968 NRYYVYRSGSK
+968 NRYEVYRSGSK
-979 DGTYTF
+979 DGTYSF
-985 LGTTTAANYTD
+985 LDSTANLNYTD
-996 SKANAGYTYYYKVK
+996 SKANVGTTYYYKVK
-1010 ALAADGTDS
+1010 ALAADGTD
-1019 SFSAAVAIT
+1019 
-1028 CRCARPVVKTDYWAS
+1028 
-1043 TGKPYIKWTAVAG
+1043 
-1056 ASQYEVYRSGSK
+1056 
-1068 DGAYTLLGTTTAT
+1068 
-1081 NYTDNK
+1081 
-1087 ANAGYTYYYKVKAIS
+1087 
-1102 KVKSAANSSLSAAV
+1102 
-1116 AITCRCARPVVT
+1116 
-1128 PDYLTSTGKP
+1128 
-1138 YIKWT
+1138 
-1143 AVAGVGQYEVYR
+1143 
-1155 SGSKDGTYTLLGTTT
+1155 
-1170 ATNYT
+1170 
-1175 DNKANAGYTYYYKVK
+1175 
-1190 AISKVKSVANS
+1190 S

-1245 RSGTKNGTY
+1245 RSGTRNGTY

-1306 GNTNEAV
+1306 GNTTEAV
-1313 QCGKIADSCRIALE
+1313 QCGKIADACRIALE

-1431 TAAKWI
+1431 TTAKWI

-1449 RGICDYFGVTFKEKE
+1449 RGICDYFGVTYKEKE
-1464 QPESVA
+1464 QPESAA
-1470 STDKLYRVQED
+1470 STDKLYRVQEG

-1501 AVAVTC
+1501 AVAATC
-1507 RCARP
+1507 HCARP
-1512 VVKTDY
+1512 VVKPDY
-1518 WASTGKP
+1518 WVSTGKP

-1535 SQYEVYRSGSKDGTY
+1535 SQYEVYRSGSKDGAY
-1550 TLLGTTTAANYTD
+1550 TLLGTTTATNYTD
-1563 SKANAGYTY
+1563 NKANAGYTY
-1572 YYKVKAI
+1572 YYKVKAV
-1579 SKVKSTAD
+1579 SKV
-1587 SSLSAA
+1587 SSGANSYYSVVIGA
-1593 VAITCRC
+1593 TCRC
-1600 ARPSVKITTSNGSPK
+1600 ARPSVKITTSNGSPR
-1615 LTWNAVTGANK
+1615 LTWNAVAGANK

-1665 KAVSKVKSTANSA
+1665 KAVSKVKNTANSA

>member
-31 EEPTIV
+31 AEPTIV

-54 SAGLLTIS
+54 SAGLLAIS
-62 GTGAMA
+62 GTG
-68 DYESKTDSASGEEIT
+68 E
-83 TAPWGNQAKMVKTVV
+83 
-98 IEDGVTG
+98 
-105 IGNYAFYCCTDLTG
+105 
-119 VNMGSTVTSIGTDA
+119 
-133 FAACIGL
+133 
-140 TSVTIPDSVTDIE
+140 
-153 GEAFAQCMGLT
+153 
-164 SVVIPDSVKSIGIGA
+164 
-179 FHYCTSLTSV
+179 
-189 IVGNG
+189 
-194 VTEIGQLAF
+194 
-203 WKCTALTDVTLG
+203 
-215 SSVTAIGEQAFSS
+215 
-228 CEKLTGIVIPDSVTS
+228 
-243 IGEYAFAD
+243 
-251 CESLA
+251 
-256 KVTIGTGVT
+256 
-265 DFGWETFS
+265 
-273 GCTKLAE
+273 
-280 INYNAKAAADLK
+280 
-292 ARYDTGLT
+292 
-300 AHYPDVFKDAGTS
+300 
-313 VGGVRV
+313 
-319 KIGDGVERIP
+319 
-329 AYIFKDCTGLT
+329 
-340 GSVTIPNSVTD
+340 
-351 IGWYAF
+351 
-357 ADCTGLTGV
+357 
-366 TLGGNVTK
+366 
-374 IEERAFNNCTGL
+374 
-386 TSIVFPD
+386 
-393 SVTDIGNWAFAGCT
+393 
-407 GLTNVKVPGRVTS
+407 
-420 ISEGVFANCTGL
+420 
-432 TDAVIPDGVTSVGE
+432 
-446 RAFSGCVGLTGVEIP
+446 
-461 DDVTSIGD
+461 
-469 YAFSGCAGLTGIEIP
+469 
-484 EGVTKIGLGAFSF
+484 
-497 CENLAEVRYNAKA
+497 
-510 AGDIQYDPMTDIAEQ
+510 
-525 DHVFRRAGADRDG
+525 
-538 LTVTIGSG
+538 
-546 VECIPSRLF
+546 
-555 YGCTGLKEVHFI
+555 
-567 GTEEEWKAVSIG
+567 
-579 SDNDPLI
+579 
-586 NAAITYV
+586 
-593 KEPISGSC
+593 
-601 GDNLTYKLD
+601 
-610 SAGLLTISGTGA
+610 

-665 GCSGLTG
+665 GCSGLTS

-686 FRGCTGLTGIVL
+686 FCGCTGLTGIVL
-698 PGSVTSIGEYAFSNC
+698 PGSVTGIGEYAFSNC

-740 EIRYNARAAADL
+740 EVRYNARAAANL

-761 AGASVGGVKVIFGES
+761 VGASVGGVKVIFGES
-776 VEKIPGNL
+776 VEKIPSNL
-784 FSNCESLTSVTIG
+784 FCNCESLTSVTIG

-804 DNAFLGCK
+804 DNAFLDCK

-825 CAEDSFDSGDG
+825 CTEDSFGSGDG

-845 ERIPDY
+845 ERIPDC

-872 HYAFNRCMGLT
+872 QYAFNRCTGLT

-903 SLADVY
+903 GLADVY
-909 YGGTERQW
+909 YGGSERQW

-929 LQANRHCEGKETLVP
+929 LQANRHCEGKETPVP

-968 NRYYVYRSGSK
+968 NRYYVYRSTTK
-979 DGTYTF
+979 DGTYSF
-985 LGTTTAANYTD
+985 LDSTANLNYTD
-996 SKANAGYTYYYKVK
+996 SKANAGTTYYYRVK
-1010 ALAADGTDS
+1010 AISKVRSTANS
-1019 SFSAAVAIT
+1019 SLSAAVAIT

-1068 DGAYTLLGTTTAT
+1068 DGTYTLLGTTTAT
-1081 NYTDNK
+1081 NYTDSK

-1102 KVKSAANSSLSAAV
+1102 EVKSAANSSLSAAV

-1138 YIKWT
+1138 YIKWA
-1143 AVAGVGQYEVYR
+1143 AVAGASQYEVYR
-1155 SGSKDGTYTLLGTTT
+1155 SGSSNGTYEYVGTTT

-1175 DNKANAGYTYYYKVK
+1175 DSKANAGYTYYYRVK
-1190 AISKVKSVANS
+1190 AISKVRSTANS

-1245 RSGTKNGTY
+1245 RSGTRNGTY

-1358 IHTNAFNGTV
+1358 IHTNAFDGTV

-1412 VRVPSAPAAYVECE
+1412 VRVPSAPTAYVECE

-1431 TAAKWI
+1431 ITAKWI

-1449 RGICDYFGVTFKEKE
+1449 RGICDYFGVTYKEKE
-1464 QPESVA
+1464 QPESAA
-1470 STDKLYRVQED
+1470 STDKLYRVQEG

-1501 AVAVTC
+1501 TVAATC
-1507 RCARP
+1507 HCARP
-1512 VVKTDY
+1512 VVKPDY
-1518 WASTGKP
+1518 LISTGKP

-1550 TLLGTTTAANYTD
+1550 TLLGTTTATNYTD

-1579 SKVKSTAD
+1579 SSVKNTAN
-1587 SSLSAA
+1587 SALSAA
-1593 VAITCRC
+1593 VAVTCRCARPVVKPDYLISTGKPYIKWTAVSGASKYYVYRSGSSNGTYKYVGTTTATNYTDNKANAGYTYYYKVKAVSKVSSGANSYYSVVIGATCHC
-1600 ARPSVKITTSNGSPK
+1600 ARPSVKISTSNGSPR
-1615 LTWNAVTGANK
+1615 LTWNAVAGANK

-1665 KAVSKVKSTANSA
+1665 KAVSKVKSAANSA

>member
-31 EEPTIV
+31 AEPTIV

-54 SAGLLTIS
+54 SVGLLTIS
-62 GTGAMA
+62 GTG
-68 DYESKTDSASGEEIT
+68 E
-83 TAPWGNQAKMVKTVV
+83 
-98 IEDGVTG
+98 
-105 IGNYAFYCCTDLTG
+105 
-119 VNMGSTVTSIGTDA
+119 
-133 FAACIGL
+133 
-140 TSVTIPDSVTDIE
+140 
-153 GEAFAQCMGLT
+153 
-164 SVVIPDSVKSIGIGA
+164 
-179 FHYCTSLTSV
+179 
-189 IVGNG
+189 
-194 VTEIGQLAF
+194 
-203 WKCTALTDVTLG
+203 
-215 SSVTAIGEQAFSS
+215 
-228 CEKLTGIVIPDSVTS
+228 
-243 IGEYAFAD
+243 
-251 CESLA
+251 
-256 KVTIGTGVT
+256 
-265 DFGWETFS
+265 
-273 GCTKLAE
+273 
-280 INYNAKAAADLK
+280 
-292 ARYDTGLT
+292 
-300 AHYPDVFKDAGTS
+300 
-313 VGGVRV
+313 
-319 KIGDGVERIP
+319 
-329 AYIFKDCTGLT
+329 
-340 GSVTIPNSVTD
+340 
-351 IGWYAF
+351 
-357 ADCTGLTGV
+357 
-366 TLGGNVTK
+366 
-374 IEERAFNNCTGL
+374 
-386 TSIVFPD
+386 
-393 SVTDIGNWAFAGCT
+393 
-407 GLTNVKVPGRVTS
+407 
-420 ISEGVFANCTGL
+420 
-432 TDAVIPDGVTSVGE
+432 
-446 RAFSGCVGLTGVEIP
+446 
-461 DDVTSIGD
+461 
-469 YAFSGCAGLTGIEIP
+469 
-484 EGVTKIGLGAFSF
+484 
-497 CENLAEVRYNAKA
+497 
-510 AGDIQYDPMTDIAEQ
+510 
-525 DHVFRRAGADRDG
+525 
-538 LTVTIGSG
+538 
-546 VECIPSRLF
+546 
-555 YGCTGLKEVHFI
+555 
-567 GTEEEWKAVSIG
+567 
-579 SDNDPLI
+579 
-586 NAAITYV
+586 
-593 KEPISGSC
+593 
-601 GDNLTYKLD
+601 
-610 SAGLLTISGTGA
+610 

-641 PWGNQAKTVVIG
+641 PWGNQAKTAVTG

-665 GCSGLTG
+665 GCSGLTS

-698 PGSVTSIGEYAFSNC
+698 PGSVTGIGEYAFSNC
-713 DSLTA
+713 ESLTA
-718 IEIPEGVTT
+718 IEIPAGVTT

-740 EIRYNARAAADL
+740 EVRYNARAAANL

-776 VEKIPGNL
+776 VEKIPSNL
-784 FSNCESLTSVTIG
+784 FCNCESLTSVTIG

-804 DNAFLGCK
+804 DNAFLDCK

-825 CAEDSFDSGDG
+825 CTEDSFGSGDG

-872 HYAFNRCMGLT
+872 HYAFNRCTGLT

-890 MTNIGYMAFSGCT
+890 MTNIGYMAFSGCMG
-903 SLADVY
+903 LADVY
-909 YGGTERQW
+909 YGGSERQW

-944 PTAKPSYVGASG
+944 PTVKPSYVGASG
-956 KPYIYWSAVDGA
+956 KPYIYWSVVDGA
-968 NRYYVYRSGSK
+968 NRYYVYRSTTK
-979 DGTYTF
+979 DGTYSF
-985 LGTTTAANYTD
+985 LGSTANLNYTD
-996 SKANAGYTYYYKVK
+996 SKANVGTTYYYKVK
-1010 ALAADGTDS
+1010 ALAADGTD
-1019 SFSAAVAIT
+1019 
-1028 CRCARPVVKTDYWAS
+1028 
-1043 TGKPYIKWTAVAG
+1043 
-1056 ASQYEVYRSGSK
+1056 
-1068 DGAYTLLGTTTAT
+1068 
-1081 NYTDNK
+1081 
-1087 ANAGYTYYYKVKAIS
+1087 
-1102 KVKSAANSSLSAAV
+1102 SSLSAAV

-1138 YIKWT
+1138 YIYWG
-1143 AVAGVGQYEVYR
+1143 AVDGAGKYEVYR

-1190 AISKVKSVANS
+1190 AISEVKSTANS

-1245 RSGTKNGTY
+1245 RSGTRNGTY

-1293 LSPSNQTDNCYAY
+1293 LSPSNQTDNRYAY
-1306 GNTNEAV
+1306 GNTTEAV
-1313 QCGKIADSCRIALE
+1313 QCGKIADACRAALE

-1412 VRVPSAPAAYVECE
+1412 VRVPSAPTAYVECE

-1431 TAAKWI
+1431 TTAKWI

-1449 RGICDYFGVTFKEKE
+1449 RGICDYFGVTYKEKE
-1464 QPESVA
+1464 QPESAA
-1470 STDKLYRVQED
+1470 STDKLYRVQEG

-1501 AVAVTC
+1501 AVAATC
-1507 RCARP
+1507 HCARP
-1512 VVKTDY
+1512 VVKPDY
-1518 WASTGKP
+1518 LISTGKP

-1579 SKVKSTAD
+1579 SKVRSTAN
-1587 SSLSAA
+1587 SSLSATVAATCHCARPVVKPDYLISTGKPYIKWTA
-1593 VAITCRC
+1593 VAGASQYEVYRSGSKDGTYTLLGTTTATNYTDNKANAGYTYYYKVKAVSKVSSGANSYYSVVIGATCHC

-1615 LTWNAVTGANK
+1615 LTWNAVAGANK
-1626 YYIYRSTEA
+1626 YEVYRATSK
-1635 NGTFEYLYSTKNL
+1635 NGSYTKMFTTSNL
-1648 FYTNKSAVA
+1648 SYTNTSAKA

>member
-18 VLTLVLSVGSVSA
+18 MLTLVLSVGSVSA
-31 EEPTIV
+31 AEPNIV
-37 DSGNC
+37 DSRNC

-62 GTGAMA
+62 GTG
-68 DYESKTDSASGEEIT
+68 E
-83 TAPWGNQAKMVKTVV
+83 
-98 IEDGVTG
+98 
-105 IGNYAFYCCTDLTG
+105 
-119 VNMGSTVTSIGTDA
+119 
-133 FAACIGL
+133 
-140 TSVTIPDSVTDIE
+140 
-153 GEAFAQCMGLT
+153 
-164 SVVIPDSVKSIGIGA
+164 
-179 FHYCTSLTSV
+179 
-189 IVGNG
+189 
-194 VTEIGQLAF
+194 
-203 WKCTALTDVTLG
+203 
-215 SSVTAIGEQAFSS
+215 
-228 CEKLTGIVIPDSVTS
+228 
-243 IGEYAFAD
+243 
-251 CESLA
+251 
-256 KVTIGTGVT
+256 
-265 DFGWETFS
+265 
-273 GCTKLAE
+273 
-280 INYNAKAAADLK
+280 
-292 ARYDTGLT
+292 
-300 AHYPDVFKDAGTS
+300 
-313 VGGVRV
+313 
-319 KIGDGVERIP
+319 
-329 AYIFKDCTGLT
+329 
-340 GSVTIPNSVTD
+340 
-351 IGWYAF
+351 
-357 ADCTGLTGV
+357 
-366 TLGGNVTK
+366 
-374 IEERAFNNCTGL
+374 
-386 TSIVFPD
+386 
-393 SVTDIGNWAFAGCT
+393 
-407 GLTNVKVPGRVTS
+407 
-420 ISEGVFANCTGL
+420 
-432 TDAVIPDGVTSVGE
+432 
-446 RAFSGCVGLTGVEIP
+446 
-461 DDVTSIGD
+461 
-469 YAFSGCAGLTGIEIP
+469 
-484 EGVTKIGLGAFSF
+484 
-497 CENLAEVRYNAKA
+497 
-510 AGDIQYDPMTDIAEQ
+510 
-525 DHVFRRAGADRDG
+525 
-538 LTVTIGSG
+538 
-546 VECIPSRLF
+546 
-555 YGCTGLKEVHFI
+555 
-567 GTEEEWKAVSIG
+567 
-579 SDNDPLI
+579 
-586 NAAITYV
+586 
-593 KEPISGSC
+593 
-601 GDNLTYKLD
+601 
-610 SAGLLTISGTGA
+610 

-641 PWGNQAKTVVIG
+641 PWGNQAKTAVIG
-653 DGVTGIGAAAFY
+653 DGVTSIGAAAFY
-665 GCSGLTG
+665 GCSGLTS
-672 VTMGSNVT
+672 VTMGSSVT
-680 SIGESA
+680 DIWDGA
-686 FRGCTGLTGIVL
+686 FSGCTGLTGIVL

-713 DSLTA
+713 ESLTA
-718 IEIPEGVTT
+718 IEIPAGVTT

-740 EIRYNARAAADL
+740 EVRYNARAAANL

-776 VEKIPGNL
+776 VEKIPSNL
-784 FSNCESLTSVTIG
+784 FCNCESLTSVTIG

-804 DNAFLGCK
+804 DNAFLDCK
-812 GLVEINYNARAAE
+812 GLVEIKYNARAAE
-825 CAEDSFDSGDG
+825 CTEDSFGSGDG

-872 HYAFNRCMGLT
+872 HYAFNRCTGLT

-909 YGGTERQW
+909 YGGSERQW

-944 PTAKPSYVGASG
+944 PTVKPSYVGASG
-956 KPYIYWSAVDGA
+956 KPYIYWSVVDGA
-968 NRYYVYRSGSK
+968 NRYYVYRSTTK
-979 DGTYTF
+979 DGTYSF
-985 LGTTTAANYTD
+985 LGSTANLNYTD
-996 SKANAGYTYYYKVK
+996 SKANVGTTYYYKVK

-1019 SFSAAVAIT
+1019 SLSAAVAIT

-1043 TGKPYIKWTAVAG
+1043 TGKPYIYWSAVDG
-1056 ASQYEVYRSGSK
+1056 ANRYEVYRSGSK
-1068 DGAYTLLGTTTAT
+1068 DGTYTLLGTTTAT
-1081 NYTDNK
+1081 NYTDSK

-1102 KVKSAANSSLSAAV
+1102 EVKSAANSSLSAAVAITCRCARPVVKTDYWASTGKPYIYWSAVDGANRYEVYRSGSKDGTYSFLDSTANLNYTDSKANVGTTYYYKVKALAADGTDSSLSAAV

-1138 YIKWT
+1138 YIKWA
-1143 AVAGVGQYEVYR
+1143 AVAGASQYEVYR

-1170 ATNYT
+1170 AANYT
-1175 DNKANAGYTYYYKVK
+1175 DSKANAGYTYYYKVK
-1190 AISKVKSVANS
+1190 AISKVKSTANS

-1245 RSGTKNGTY
+1245 RSGTRNGTY

-1306 GNTNEAV
+1306 GNTTEAV
-1313 QCGKIADSCRIALE
+1313 QCGKIADACRIALE

-1431 TAAKWI
+1431 TTAKWI

-1449 RGICDYFGVTFKEKE
+1449 RGICDYFGVTYKEKE
-1464 QPESVA
+1464 QPESAA
-1470 STDKLYRVQED
+1470 STDKLYRVQEG
-1481 AFANRPIAEEKN
+1481 AFANRPIAEEKS

-1501 AVAVTC
+1501 AVAITC

-1512 VVKTDY
+1512 VVKPDY
-1518 WASTGKP
+1518 LISTGKP

-1579 SKVKSTAD
+1579 SKVRSTAN
-1587 SSLSAA
+1587 SSLSATVAATCHCARPVVKPDYLISTGKPYIKWTA
-1593 VAITCRC
+1593 VAGASQYEVYRSGSKDGTYTLLGTTTATNYTDNKANAGYTYYYKVKAVSKVSSGANSYYSVVIGVTCRC
-1600 ARPSVKITTSNGSPK
+1600 ARPSVKITTSNGSPR
-1615 LTWNAVTGANK
+1615 LTWNAVAGANK

-1665 KAVSKVKSTANSA
+1665 KAVSKVKNTANSA

>member
-31 EEPTIV
+31 AEPTIV

-54 SAGLLTIS
+54 SVGLLTIS
-62 GTGAMA
+62 GTG
-68 DYESKTDSASGEEIT
+68 E
-83 TAPWGNQAKMVKTVV
+83 
-98 IEDGVTG
+98 
-105 IGNYAFYCCTDLTG
+105 
-119 VNMGSTVTSIGTDA
+119 
-133 FAACIGL
+133 
-140 TSVTIPDSVTDIE
+140 
-153 GEAFAQCMGLT
+153 
-164 SVVIPDSVKSIGIGA
+164 
-179 FHYCTSLTSV
+179 
-189 IVGNG
+189 
-194 VTEIGQLAF
+194 
-203 WKCTALTDVTLG
+203 
-215 SSVTAIGEQAFSS
+215 
-228 CEKLTGIVIPDSVTS
+228 
-243 IGEYAFAD
+243 
-251 CESLA
+251 
-256 KVTIGTGVT
+256 
-265 DFGWETFS
+265 
-273 GCTKLAE
+273 
-280 INYNAKAAADLK
+280 
-292 ARYDTGLT
+292 
-300 AHYPDVFKDAGTS
+300 
-313 VGGVRV
+313 
-319 KIGDGVERIP
+319 
-329 AYIFKDCTGLT
+329 
-340 GSVTIPNSVTD
+340 
-351 IGWYAF
+351 
-357 ADCTGLTGV
+357 
-366 TLGGNVTK
+366 
-374 IEERAFNNCTGL
+374 
-386 TSIVFPD
+386 
-393 SVTDIGNWAFAGCT
+393 
-407 GLTNVKVPGRVTS
+407 
-420 ISEGVFANCTGL
+420 
-432 TDAVIPDGVTSVGE
+432 
-446 RAFSGCVGLTGVEIP
+446 
-461 DDVTSIGD
+461 
-469 YAFSGCAGLTGIEIP
+469 
-484 EGVTKIGLGAFSF
+484 
-497 CENLAEVRYNAKA
+497 
-510 AGDIQYDPMTDIAEQ
+510 
-525 DHVFRRAGADRDG
+525 
-538 LTVTIGSG
+538 
-546 VECIPSRLF
+546 
-555 YGCTGLKEVHFI
+555 
-567 GTEEEWKAVSIG
+567 
-579 SDNDPLI
+579 
-586 NAAITYV
+586 
-593 KEPISGSC
+593 
-601 GDNLTYKLD
+601 
-610 SAGLLTISGTGA
+610 

-641 PWGNQAKTVVIG
+641 PWGNQAKTAVTG

-665 GCSGLTG
+665 GCSGLTS

-698 PGSVTSIGEYAFSNC
+698 PGSVTGIGEYAFSNC
-713 DSLTA
+713 ESLTA
-718 IEIPEGVTT
+718 IEIPAGVTT

-740 EIRYNARAAADL
+740 EVRYNARAAANL

-776 VEKIPGNL
+776 VEKIPGNI
-784 FSNCESLTSVTIG
+784 FSKCESLTSVTIG

-804 DNAFLGCK
+804 DNAFLGCT

-825 CAEDSFDSGDG
+825 CTEDSFGSGDG

-845 ERIPDY
+845 ERIPDC

-872 HYAFNRCMGLT
+872 HYAFNRCTGLT

-903 SLADVY
+903 GLADVY
-909 YGGTERQW
+909 YGGSERQW

-929 LQANRHCEGKETLVP
+929 LQANRHCEGKETLVS

-968 NRYYVYRSGSK
+968 NRYEVYRSGSK
-979 DGTYTF
+979 DGTYSF
-985 LGTTTAANYTD
+985 LDSTANLNYTD
-996 SKANAGYTYYYKVK
+996 SKANVGTTYYYKVK

-1019 SFSAAVAIT
+1019 SLSAAVAIT

-1043 TGKPYIKWTAVAG
+1043 TGKPYIYWSAVAG
-1056 ASQYEVYRSGSK
+1056 AS
-1068 DGAYTLLGTTTAT
+1068 
-1081 NYTDNK
+1081 
-1087 ANAGYTYYYKVKAIS
+1087 
-1102 KVKSAANSSLSAAV
+1102 
-1116 AITCRCARPVVT
+1116 
-1128 PDYLTSTGKP
+1128 
-1138 YIKWT
+1138 
-1143 AVAGVGQYEVYR
+1143 QYEVYR

-1175 DNKANAGYTYYYKVK
+1175 DSKANAGYTYYYKVK
-1190 AISKVKSVANS
+1190 AISEVKSAADSSLSAAVAVTCRCARPVVTPDYLTSTGKPYIKWAAVAGASQYEVYRSGSKDGTYTLLGTTTAANYTDSKANAGTTYYYKVKALAADGTDS

-1245 RSGTKNGTY
+1245 RSGTRNGTY

-1306 GNTNEAV
+1306 GNTTEAV
-1313 QCGKIADSCRIALE
+1313 QCGKIADACRIALE

-1431 TAAKWI
+1431 TTAKWI

-1449 RGICDYFGVTFKEKE
+1449 RGICDYFGVTYKEKE
-1464 QPESVA
+1464 QPESAA
-1470 STDKLYRVQED
+1470 STDKLYRVQEG

-1501 AVAVTC
+1501 AVAATCHCARPVVKPDYLISTGKPYIKWTAVSGASKYEVYRSGSKDGTYTLLGTTTAVNYTDSKANAGYTYYYKVKAISSVKNTANSALSAAVAVTC

-1512 VVKTDY
+1512 VVKPDY
-1518 WASTGKP
+1518 LISTGKP

-1550 TLLGTTTAANYTD
+1550 TLLGTTTATNYTD
-1563 SKANAGYTY
+1563 NKANAGYTY
-1572 YYKVKAI
+1572 YYKVKAV
-1579 SKVKSTAD
+1579 SKV
-1587 SSLSAA
+1587 SSGANSYYSVVIGA
-1593 VAITCRC
+1593 TCRC

-1615 LTWNAVTGANK
+1615 LTWNAVAGANK

>member
-1 MKRKGNL
+1 MKRKGNF
-8 GGIFAMALIL
+8 GGIFAMVLIL

-31 EEPTIV
+31 AEPTIV
-37 DSGNC
+37 DSRNC

-54 SAGLLTIS
+54 SAGLLAIS
-62 GTGAMA
+62 GTG
-68 DYESKTDSASGEEIT
+68 E
-83 TAPWGNQAKMVKTVV
+83 
-98 IEDGVTG
+98 
-105 IGNYAFYCCTDLTG
+105 
-119 VNMGSTVTSIGTDA
+119 
-133 FAACIGL
+133 
-140 TSVTIPDSVTDIE
+140 
-153 GEAFAQCMGLT
+153 
-164 SVVIPDSVKSIGIGA
+164 
-179 FHYCTSLTSV
+179 
-189 IVGNG
+189 
-194 VTEIGQLAF
+194 
-203 WKCTALTDVTLG
+203 
-215 SSVTAIGEQAFSS
+215 
-228 CEKLTGIVIPDSVTS
+228 
-243 IGEYAFAD
+243 
-251 CESLA
+251 
-256 KVTIGTGVT
+256 
-265 DFGWETFS
+265 
-273 GCTKLAE
+273 
-280 INYNAKAAADLK
+280 
-292 ARYDTGLT
+292 
-300 AHYPDVFKDAGTS
+300 
-313 VGGVRV
+313 
-319 KIGDGVERIP
+319 
-329 AYIFKDCTGLT
+329 
-340 GSVTIPNSVTD
+340 
-351 IGWYAF
+351 
-357 ADCTGLTGV
+357 
-366 TLGGNVTK
+366 
-374 IEERAFNNCTGL
+374 
-386 TSIVFPD
+386 
-393 SVTDIGNWAFAGCT
+393 
-407 GLTNVKVPGRVTS
+407 
-420 ISEGVFANCTGL
+420 
-432 TDAVIPDGVTSVGE
+432 
-446 RAFSGCVGLTGVEIP
+446 
-461 DDVTSIGD
+461 
-469 YAFSGCAGLTGIEIP
+469 
-484 EGVTKIGLGAFSF
+484 
-497 CENLAEVRYNAKA
+497 
-510 AGDIQYDPMTDIAEQ
+510 
-525 DHVFRRAGADRDG
+525 
-538 LTVTIGSG
+538 
-546 VECIPSRLF
+546 
-555 YGCTGLKEVHFI
+555 
-567 GTEEEWKAVSIG
+567 
-579 SDNDPLI
+579 
-586 NAAITYV
+586 
-593 KEPISGSC
+593 
-601 GDNLTYKLD
+601 
-610 SAGLLTISGTGA
+610 

-665 GCSGLTG
+665 GCSGLTS

-680 SIGESA
+680 DIWDGA
-686 FRGCTGLTGIVL
+686 FSGCTGLTGIVL
-698 PGSVTSIGEYAFSNC
+698 PGSVTGIGEYAFSNC
-713 DSLTA
+713 ESLTA
-718 IEIPEGVTT
+718 IEIPAGVTT

-740 EIRYNARAAADL
+740 EVRYNARAAANL

-776 VEKIPGNL
+776 VEKIPSNL
-784 FSNCESLTSVTIG
+784 FCNCESLTSVTIG

-804 DNAFLGCK
+804 DNAFLDCK

-825 CAEDSFDSGDG
+825 CTEDSFGSGDG

-845 ERIPDY
+845 ERIPNC

-872 HYAFNRCMGLT
+872 HYAFNRCTGLT

-903 SLADVY
+903 GLADVY
-909 YGGTERQW
+909 YGGSERQW

-929 LQANRHCEGKETLVP
+929 LQANRHCEGKETPVP

-968 NRYYVYRSGSK
+968 NRYYVYRSTTK
-979 DGTYTF
+979 DGTYSF
-985 LGTTTAANYTD
+985 LGSTANLNYTD
-996 SKANAGYTYYYKVK
+996 SKANAGTTYYYKVK
-1010 ALAADGTDS
+1010 ALAADGTD
-1019 SFSAAVAIT
+1019 
-1028 CRCARPVVKTDYWAS
+1028 
-1043 TGKPYIKWTAVAG
+1043 
-1056 ASQYEVYRSGSK
+1056 
-1068 DGAYTLLGTTTAT
+1068 
-1081 NYTDNK
+1081 
-1087 ANAGYTYYYKVKAIS
+1087 
-1102 KVKSAANSSLSAAV
+1102 SSLSAAV

-1138 YIKWT
+1138 YIYWS
-1143 AVAGVGQYEVYR
+1143 AVDGASQYEVYR
-1155 SGSKDGTYTLLGTTT
+1155 SGSSNGTYEYVGTTT

-1190 AISKVKSVANS
+1190 ALAADGTDS

-1412 VRVPSAPAAYVECE
+1412 VRVPSAPTAYVECE

-1431 TAAKWI
+1431 TTAKWI

-1449 RGICDYFGVTFKEKE
+1449 RGICDYFGVTYKEKE
-1464 QPESVA
+1464 QPESAA
-1470 STDKLYRVQED
+1470 STDKLYRVQEG

-1501 AVAVTC
+1501 TVAATC
-1507 RCARP
+1507 HCARP
-1512 VVKTDY
+1512 VVKPDY
-1518 WASTGKP
+1518 LISTGKP
-1525 YIKWTAVAGA
+1525 YIKWTAVSGA

-1572 YYKVKAI
+1572 YYKVRAI
-1579 SKVKSTAD
+1579 SKVRSTAN
-1587 SSLSAA
+1587 SSLSATVAATCPCARPVVKPDYLISTGKPYIKWSA
-1593 VAITCRC
+1593 VSGASKYYVYRSGSSNGTYKYVGTTTATNYTDNKANAGYTYYYKVKAVSKVSSGANSYYSVVIGATCHC
-1600 ARPSVKITTSNGSPK
+1600 ARPSVKITTSNGSPR
-1615 LTWNAVTGANK
+1615 LTWNAVTGASQ
-1626 YYIYRSTEA
+1626 YEVYRATSK
-1635 NGTFEYLYSTKNL
+1635 NGSYTKMFTTSNL
-1648 FYTNKSAVA
+1648 SYTNTSAKA